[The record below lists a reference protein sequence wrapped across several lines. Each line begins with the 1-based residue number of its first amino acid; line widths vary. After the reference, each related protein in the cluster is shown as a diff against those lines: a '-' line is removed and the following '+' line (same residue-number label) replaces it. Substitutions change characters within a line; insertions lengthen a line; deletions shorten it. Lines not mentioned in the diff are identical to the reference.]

1 VGKQEIFTIL
11 MGKYVGKVTTLMIK
25 IKLEHNKRRIPQ
37 KWSLRMVG
45 GWKWFKIVYG
55 FNHTEPVVC
64 YHRA

>member
-1 VGKQEIFTIL
+1 MGKQEIFTIL
-11 MGKYVGKVTTLMIK
+11 MWKYVGKITSWTIK
-25 IKLEHNKRRIPQ
+25 IKLEHNKIRISQ
-37 KWSLRMVG
+37 KWSLRMGG